1 VTPAVTIYALSS
13 GSPPAAIAV
22 VRISGPGAGE
32 ALRTIAGRVPEARRA
47 SMATFRD
54 PGSGEVLDK
63 GLALYFPGPASAT
76 GDDLAELHLH
86 GGRSV
91 VAGVLA
97 VLARIEGLRQA
108 TPGEFT
114 RRAFENGR
122 IDLAEAEG
130 LADLLTAETESQRR
144 AALAL
149 AGGALSRR
157 IAAWQQRLL
166 ALGGQAEAAVDFAD
180 EDGTSDADAP
190 IWISSASVLA
200 DEVRSALTAPAVE
213 RLREGVRVVIAGPPN
228 AGKSTLLNALAGRE
242 AAITSAI
249 AGTTRDVVEAP
260 TVIGGAP
267 FLLIDTAGLRDSSDE
282 IESLGI
288 DRARR
293 NLEAADIVIWLG
305 ERAEAPDAERS
316 IVVRSKSDI
325 LPQDPSADL
334 NLSARTGAGV
344 DRLATLLIERARE
357 VLPLEGEVAIN
368 SRHREALTLCLA
380 NLDEAAGTEDPLI
393 AAEALRQARVALD
406 RVTGRAGV
414 EDMLDSL
421 FSRFCIGK

>member
-1 VTPAVTIYALSS
+1 MTPAVTIYALSS

-32 ALRTIAGRVPEARRA
+32 ALRTVAGRVPEARRA

-54 PGSGEVLDK
+54 PQSGEVLDK

-76 GDDLAELHLH
+76 GEDLAELHLH

-190 IWISSASVLA
+190 VWISSVSVLA
-200 DEVRSALTAPAVE
+200 DEVRSALTAPAIE

-260 TVIGGAP
+260 TAIGGAP

-288 DRARR
+288 ERARR

-305 ERAEAPDAERS
+305 ERAEAPDAGRS

-334 NLSARTGAGV
+334 NLSARTGAGM

-380 NLDEAAGTEDPLI
+380 NLDEAAGTEDALI